1 MNERL
6 PYEESME
13 RQLSELNELPLP
25 DQELAWEKMQL
36 LLDKDDDGPGL
47 IPPVFRGCLGWG
59 LLLLLI
65 AVVSWFFFRPDGWFT
80 GRSGK
85 ETSKQIPLNGQRS
98 SDSAGTNNKKGYP
111 IPDSII
117 VSKKNTLQKTV
128 VSDSIIVK
136 EQTEP
141 KQLSR
146 TSDRKPQKETFH
158 ERNSITGKNDKEKA
172 LRLKLNNDGINNSR
186 YRTPSGKA
194 LRKNEPASVKDR
206 SGENRSQKESL
217 PVADTKSSTES
228 FQEHAD
234 SLIKIKKDS
243 IVIPAPKDGKLKDTP
258 VLETRKITE
267 QKREN
272 NDSIKKFY
280 FSAGLGLQQQVPI
293 AGQKAT
299 PYNYYGRKGSL
310 ADYIPSIYLRLHR
323 QEKWFLEGG
332 FRYGAPQSVKE
343 VTYSQQ
349 SISLADTSQGQTI
362 ITTTTHSSRLKK
374 TFYHQL
380 PFSFNYQLMPNWT
393 VGAGVQYSRF
403 HGAVSEEET
412 DIKRN
417 QVDSF
422 YSKKIVQVPASSDSF
437 FTKSQV
443 HILFQT
449 EYQWRRWG
457 GGVRYTK
464 GLQPFIKYIDAG
476 GVFRK
481 ETNQSLQ
488 FFLRFRIWQSKK

>member
-1 MNERL
+1 M
-6 PYEESME
+6 
-13 RQLSELNELPLP
+13 
-25 DQELAWEKMQL
+25 
-36 LLDKDDDGPGL
+36 
-47 IPPVFRGCLGWG
+47 
-59 LLLLLI
+59 
-65 AVVSWFFFRPDGWFT
+65 
-80 GRSGK
+80 
-85 ETSKQIPLNGQRS
+85 
-98 SDSAGTNNKKGYP
+98 
-111 IPDSII
+111 
-117 VSKKNTLQKTV
+117 
-128 VSDSIIVK
+128 
-136 EQTEP
+136 
-141 KQLSR
+141 
-146 TSDRKPQKETFH
+146 
-158 ERNSITGKNDKEKA
+158 
-172 LRLKLNNDGINNSR
+172 
-186 YRTPSGKA
+186 
-194 LRKNEPASVKDR
+194 
-206 SGENRSQKESL
+206 
-217 PVADTKSSTES
+217 
-228 FQEHAD
+228 
-234 SLIKIKKDS
+234 
-243 IVIPAPKDGKLKDTP
+243 VIPAPKDGKLKDTP

-488 FFLRFRIWQSKK
+488 LFLRFRIWQSKK